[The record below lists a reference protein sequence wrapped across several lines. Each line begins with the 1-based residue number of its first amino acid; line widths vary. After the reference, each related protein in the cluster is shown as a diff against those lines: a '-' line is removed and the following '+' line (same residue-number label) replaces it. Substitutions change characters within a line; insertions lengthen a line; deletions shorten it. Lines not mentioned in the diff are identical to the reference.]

1 MPNLFS
7 YGTLQKER
15 VQIETFGRILQGEK
29 DILTGYKL
37 EILEITD
44 PEVLRKSNQKYH
56 PILVFSGNTEDEVE
70 GVLFEVTDEEILQAD
85 EYEVDDYKRIETVF
99 KSGSSDLYMLENRLN
114 IFPIHQNP
122 NSNR

>member
-7 YGTLQKER
+7 YGTLQKEQ

-29 DILTGYKL
+29 DVLTGYKL
-37 EILEITD
+37 EMLEITD

-56 PILVFSGNTEDEVE
+56 PILQFSGNAEDEVE
-70 GVLFEVTDEEILQAD
+70 GVLFEITDEEILQAD

-99 KSGSSDLYMLENRLN
+99 KSGKTGFIYVGK
-114 IFPIHQNP
+114 
-122 NSNR
+122 

>member
-7 YGTLQKER
+7 YGTLQKEQ
-15 VQIETFGRILQGEK
+15 VQIETFGRLLQGEK

-37 EILEITD
+37 EMLEITD

-56 PILVFSGNTEDEVE
+56 PILVFSGNIEDEVE
-70 GVLFEVTDEEILQAD
+70 GILFNVTDEEILQAD

-99 KSGSSDLYMLENRLN
+99 KSGKKGFIY
-114 IFPIHQNP
+114 IGK
-122 NSNR
+122 

>member
-7 YGTLQKER
+7 YGTLQKEQ
-15 VQIETFGRILQGEK
+15 VQIETFGRILHGEK
-29 DILTGYKL
+29 DMLQGYKMVM
-37 EILEITD
+37 LEITD

-56 PILVFSGNTEDEVE
+56 PILVFSGSTEDEVE

-99 KSGSSDLYMLENRLN
+99 KSGKSGFIYVGK
-114 IFPIHQNP
+114 
-122 NSNR
+122 